1 MKDITRLLKKFSSVV
16 YGEKGYVEHK
26 TKVFREKW
34 SVLRIPTKHK
44 KLCVVKNLPY
54 GKIEIY
60 EETANDP
67 SYTIP
72 LVILEEGH
80 ITFTKCKECGNLAIY
95 SDNPNA
101 EIKMVQCIEKPP
113 YHRYILE

>member
-1 MKDITRLLKKFSSVV
+1 MNSASTIPIASATKSAQ
-16 YGEKGYVEHK
+16 K
-26 TKVFREKW
+26 TNSLINDLGALSAF
-34 SVLRIPTKHK
+34 LRIPTKHK

-72 LVILEEGH
+72 LVILEEGY
-80 ITFTKCKECGNLAIY
+80 ITFTKCRECGNLAIY